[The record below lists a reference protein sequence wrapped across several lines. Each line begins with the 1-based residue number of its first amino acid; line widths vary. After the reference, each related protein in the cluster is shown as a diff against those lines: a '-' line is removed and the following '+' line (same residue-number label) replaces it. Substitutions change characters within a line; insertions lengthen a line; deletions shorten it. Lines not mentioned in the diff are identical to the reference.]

1 MRGINEK
8 NNDSK
13 KDDNNYAKKIR
24 KTRGIWIGIVLSLL
38 TEKWDIYI
46 DECPLEEWTVENK
59 DIEELISIRE
69 KLLIMQIDSGRN
81 RYEMEKG

>member
-1 MRGINEK
+1 
-8 NNDSK
+8 
-13 KDDNNYAKKIR
+13 
-24 KTRGIWIGIVLSLL
+24 LL

-69 KLLIMQIDSGRN
+69 KLSR
-81 RYEMEKG
+81 